1 MKSDDLDYRDSY
13 EESLSF
19 YRQELIEYEYKTG
32 QRFVSKRPSTIGAS
46 SKETRVS
53 TVSNRKN
60 DRANKR

>member
-1 MKSDDLDYRDSY
+1 MKPEELDYRDSY

-19 YRQELIEYEYKTG
+19 YRQELLEYEYKTG

-46 SKETRVS
+46 SKETRIGK
-53 TVSNRKN
+53 VSNRKN